1 MSFKDLDPDALRRV
15 DQLIAPKGPLPIS
28 RSTFWSWVKS
38 GKLPRG
44 LRLSDRVTCWR
55 VGDIQEILQ
64 RGFDEKE
71 DEDGVN
77 R

>member
-1 MSFKDLDPDALRRV
+1 
-15 DQLIAPKGPLPIS
+15 
-28 RSTFWSWVKS
+28 VKS